1 MQTYWTV
8 GPYDTVTVLEAPDDE
23 SATAF
28 LLQVRS
34 LEAVRT
40 TTLRAYNRKEMSGMI
55 EGLGPSPGPWYR
67 FLDTKPPELRFY
79 TLLSD
84 GTREVRFERV
94 VPG

>member
-1 MQTYWTV
+1 VQTYWTV
-8 GPYDTVTVLEAPDDE
+8 SPHDTVAVLNEPDGE

-40 TTLRAYNRKEMSGMI
+40 PTLRAYNRKEMSGMI
-55 EGLGPSPGPWYR
+55 EGLGPSPGLWYR
-67 FLDTKPPELRFY
+67 SQNTKSPELRFCA
-79 TLLSD
+79 LLSD

-94 VPG
+94 AAG

>member
-1 MQTYWTV
+1 MQIYWTV

-40 TTLRAYNRKEMSGMI
+40 TTLRAYDRKEMSGII
-55 EGLGPSPGPWYR
+55 ERLGPSPRAWYR
-67 FLDTKPPELRFY
+67 SQNTKSPKLQFY
-79 TLLSD
+79 TLLYD

-94 VPG
+94 AAD

>member
-1 MQTYWTV
+1 MQIYWTV

-40 TTLRAYNRKEMSGMI
+40 TTLRAYDRKEMSGII
-55 EGLGPSPGPWYR
+55 ERLGPSPGAWYR
-67 FLDTKPPELRFY
+67 SQNTKPPELRY
-79 TLLSD
+79 YALLSD

-94 VPG
+94 RMS